1 MNKKKA
7 EQDLNL
13 NFSFIQSFYWMA
25 YCSTGGFASVFLLS
39 KDFDNRQVGL
49 VLALANIFAVFLQP
63 MVASLADSSK
73 HVTIKQLVCILSFMA
88 LSFSAVLIFIPDS
101 FIIIASLF
109 VLIFTSIIIMQPL
122 INGLVFEFVN
132 NGIFVNFGV
141 TRGIG
146 SVAYALISY
155 FLGVLVERLGP
166 VAIPYVSFLLILGLF
181 ICLFMVKD
189 LRKLAV
195 KKDEKRKRVDKKNAG
210 NNAKLSDFIRDYKRF
225 LGYLLGILLI
235 FTYHTMF
242 NNYLIHVVTRLGG
255 TSKSMGLAIF
265 IAAVLEL
272 PVMGL
277 FTIMVKKTG
286 IRKLL
291 FVSAFFFVL
300 KAIGALIATNM
311 GMLYVDQMLQIF
323 AYAIMIPASVNY
335 INIVMKEKDRV
346 KGQAYTTSA
355 MTAGAVIGNLLG
367 GTLIDVY
374 GVFSMLWISVVFATA
389 GFVCIL
395 IFTEKEGGL
404 GYEKA

>member
-1 MNKKKA
+1 MDTKKV
-7 EQDLNL
+7 EHDLNL

-25 YCSTGGFASVFLLS
+25 FCSTGGFASVFLLS
-39 KDFDNRQVGL
+39 KDFDNREIGL

-63 MVASLADSSK
+63 MVASFADSSK
-73 HVTIKQLVCILSFMA
+73 RVTLKQLVCILAFMA

-101 FIIIASLF
+101 FLIIASLF

-122 INGLVFEFVN
+122 INGLVFEFIN

-146 SVAYALISY
+146 SVAYAMISY

-166 VAIPYVSFLLILGLF
+166 DAIPYVSFLLILGLF
-181 ICLFMVKD
+181 ICLFMVKNIGNLPVED
-189 LRKLAV
+189 DEAKKKTDKRNTSDNGKLI
-195 KKDEKRKRVDKKNAG
+195 
-210 NNAKLSDFIRDYKRF
+210 DFIRDYKRF

-242 NNYLIHVVTRLGG
+242 NNYLIHVVNRFGG
-255 TSKSMGLAIF
+255 TSKSLGLAIF
-265 IAAVLEL
+265 IAAAVEL
-272 PVMGL
+272 PAMGF
-277 FTIMVKKTG
+277 FTIVVKKTG
-286 IRKLL
+286 IRKLI

-311 GMLYVDQMLQIF
+311 VMLYVDQMLQIF
-323 AYAIMIPASVNY
+323 AYAIMIPASVYY
-335 INIVMKEKDRV
+335 INVVMKEKDRV

-355 MTAGAVIGNLLG
+355 MTAGAVIGNVLG

-374 GVFSMLWISVVFATA
+374 GVFSMLWISVVFAIA

-395 IFTEKEGGL
+395 IFTEKEGEL

>member
-1 MNKKKA
+1 MNTKKM
-7 EQDLNL
+7 EYDLNMK
-13 NFSFIQSFYWMA
+13 FSLIQSFYWMA
-25 YCSTGGFASVFLLS
+25 FCSSNGFASVFLLS
-39 KDFDNRQVGL
+39 KEFDNREVGV

-63 MVASLADSSK
+63 MVASFADSSK
-73 HVTIKQLVCILSFMA
+73 RVTLKQIVCIIAFMA
-88 LSFSAVLIFIPDS
+88 LSFSAVLIFIPNT
-101 FIIIASLF
+101 FIIIASIF
-109 VLIFTSIIIMQPL
+109 VLILTSIFIMQPL
-122 INGLVFEFVN
+122 INGLVFEFIN
-132 NGIFVNFGV
+132 NGIFVNFGI

-155 FLGVLVERLGP
+155 LLGVLVERIGP
-166 VAIPYVSFLLILGLF
+166 IAIPYVSLLLILGVF
-181 ICLFMVKD
+181 ICLLTVKD
-189 LRKLAV
+189 SRKLSV
-195 KKDEKRKRVDKKNAG
+195 TKEEKMKKADKKNKID
-210 NNAKLSDFIRDYKRF
+210 NKKLIDFIRNYKRF
-225 LGYLLGILLI
+225 FGYLLGILLI

-242 NNYLIHVVTRLGG
+242 NNYLIHIVTRVGG

-272 PVMGL
+272 PVMG
-277 FTIMVKKTG
+277 FFAIAVKKTG

-291 FVSAFFFVL
+291 IVSAFFFVL

-323 AYAIMIPASVNY
+323 AYAIMIPASVYY

-374 GVFSMLWISVVFATA
+374 GVFSMLVISVVFAMA

-395 IFTEKEGGL
+395 IFTEKEGDL
-404 GYEKA
+404 AYEKA

>member
-1 MNKKKA
+1 MDTNKM
-7 EQDLNL
+7 EQNLNL

-25 YCSTGGFASVFLLS
+25 FCSTGGFASVFLLS
-39 KDFDNRQVGL
+39 KDFDNREVGL

-63 MVASLADSSK
+63 LVASFADSSK
-73 HVTIKQLVCILSFMA
+73 HVTLKQLVCILAFVA
-88 LSFSAVLIFIPDS
+88 LSFSVVLIFIPDT
-101 FIIIASLF
+101 FLIIASLF
-109 VLIFTSIIIMQPL
+109 VLLITTIIIMQPI

-155 FLGVLVERLGP
+155 ILGALVERLGP
-166 VAIPYVSFLLILGLF
+166 DAIPYVSVLLVFGLL
-181 ICLFMVKD
+181 ICLF
-189 LRKLAV
+189 AV
-195 KKDEKRKRVDKKNAG
+195 KEMGKLMVEKKEKPKKEEKKDRIDHEK
-210 NNAKLSDFIRDYKRF
+210 LIDFIRNNKKF
-225 LGYLLGILLI
+225 FGYLLGILLI

-242 NNYLIHVVTRLGG
+242 NNYLIHVVIRLGG
-255 TSKSMGLAIF
+255 TSKSLGTAIF
-265 IAAVLEL
+265 TAAVLEL
-272 PVMGL
+272 PAMGL
-277 FTIMVKKTG
+277 FTMVVKKTG

-291 FVSAFFFVL
+291 FFSAFFFVI

-335 INIVMKEKDRV
+335 INLVMKEKDRV

-374 GVFSMLWISVVFATA
+374 GVLSMLWISIAFSIA

-395 IFTEKEGGL
+395 IFTEKEGDL
-404 GYEKA
+404 NDEKA